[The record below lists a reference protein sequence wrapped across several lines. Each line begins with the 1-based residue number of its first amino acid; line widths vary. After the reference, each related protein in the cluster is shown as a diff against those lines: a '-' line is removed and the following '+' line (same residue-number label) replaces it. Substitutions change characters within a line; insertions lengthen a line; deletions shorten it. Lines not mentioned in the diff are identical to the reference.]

1 MGKDGLLREGWMV
14 NIEESGRGKTAMG
27 MLKKAIRN
35 PIINYLLTK
44 NPIMNAMWC
53 IKMNIQF

>member
-27 MLKKAIRN
+27 MSKKAIRN

-44 NPIMNAMWC
+44 NPIMNAM
-53 IKMNIQF
+53 